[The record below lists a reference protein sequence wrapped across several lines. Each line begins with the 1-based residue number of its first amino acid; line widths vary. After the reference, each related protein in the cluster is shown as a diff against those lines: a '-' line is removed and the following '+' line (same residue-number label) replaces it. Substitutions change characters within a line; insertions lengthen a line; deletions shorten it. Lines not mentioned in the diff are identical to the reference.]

1 MLVIWVRKENRQ
13 LEKYLGKKLQLMANI
28 RTNQEAH
35 HDFESRPLNSAE
47 RAAVRA
53 MKLAQD
59 RGERISEYA
68 RCFNCI
74 TNECDQEVYIV

>member
-1 MLVIWVRKENRQ
+1 MRKENRQ
-13 LEKYLGKKLQLMANI
+13 LEKYLGKKLQLMAHI
-28 RTNQEAH
+28 RNNQEAQ

-47 RAAVRA
+47 RSAVRA

-59 RGERISEYA
+59 RGENIREYV

-74 TNECDQEVYIV
+74 ENECDQRVYMV